1 MRPITERNLRA
12 VDLNLLVVF
21 DALMAERSVTRAAEK
36 NGLSQPAVSKAL
48 NRLRHLFADPLFV
61 RRDRAME
68 PTDRA
73 MLLAGPIHAAL
84 RDISRTLTNA
94 AFDPSQAKGRVQIA
108 SIDVYHTPL
117 IAELVYRLRA
127 QAPGLDLH
135 VHALD
140 SSRVRDL
147 LAGGDVAIAFSPFD
161 THTAG
166 FHSLPLWTD
175 HLVTLTGKRSGVKS
189 LTPEAFAAAPHVVD
203 AGHVHIKDDGTV
215 TSVVDALLGAR
226 GLKRHIALVLP
237 TAAGLP
243 FMVAST
249 DLIATLPRKIAM
261 GLGALN
267 EVNLIPCPFE
277 INVTPHM
284 IWHASTDA
292 DPLLRWVR
300 QIIAGIAIE
309 LSQSGT
315 VSPPQ

>member
-21 DALMAERSVTRAAEK
+21 DALMSERSVTRAAAR

-73 MLLAGPIHAAL
+73 IMLAGPINAAL
-84 RDISRTLTNA
+84 RDISRTLTSS
-94 AFDPSQAKGRVQIA
+94 AFDPSRVSARIQIA

-117 IAELVYRLRA
+117 ISELVSRLRVE
-127 QAPGLDLH
+127 APGLDLH

-140 SSRVRDL
+140 SARVRDH
-147 LAGGDVAIAFSPFD
+147 LASGEVALAFSPFD
-161 THTAG
+161 ARSAG
-166 FHSLPLWTD
+166 FYSLPLWTD
-175 HLVTLTGKRSGVKS
+175 RLVTLTSRRSGLQS

-215 TSVVDALLGAR
+215 TSVIDALLSAR

-249 DLIATLPRKIAM
+249 DLIATLPSKIAK
-261 GLGALN
+261 GLGAQ
-267 EVNLIPCPFE
+267 EAVNQIPCPFDVS
-277 INVTPHM
+277 VTPHM
-284 IWHASTDA
+284 IWHAATNG
-292 DPLLRWVR
+292 DPLLSWLR
-300 QIIAGIAIE
+300 QVIHEIATG
-309 LSQSGT
+309 LSQ
-315 VSPPQ
+315 

>member
-1 MRPITERNLRA
+1 MGPITERNLRA

-21 DALMAERSVTRAAEK
+21 DALMTERSVTRAAER

-73 MLLAGPIHAAL
+73 ILLAGPIHAAL
-84 RDISRTLTNA
+84 RDISRTLTSS
-94 AFDPSQAKGRVQIA
+94 AFDPMQAMGRVQIA

-117 IAELVYRLRA
+117 ISELVRRLRA

-140 SSRVRDL
+140 SSRVRDH
-147 LAGGDVAIAFSPFD
+147 LATGEVALAFSPLD
-161 THTAG
+161 VRTNG

-175 HLVTLTGKRSGVKS
+175 HLVTLTSKRSGLKS

-215 TSVVDALLGAR
+215 TSVIDALLGAR
-226 GLKRHIALVLP
+226 GLRRHIALVLP

-243 FMVAST
+243 YMVAST
-249 DLIATLPRKIAM
+249 DLIATLPSKIAR
-261 GLGALN
+261 GLGEHS
-267 EVNLIPCPFE
+267 EVNQIPCPFE
-277 INVTPHM
+277 VDVTPHM
-284 IWHASTDA
+284 IWHSTTNG
-292 DPLLRWVR
+292 DPLLNWVR
-300 QIIAGIAIE
+300 QIVSEIAVG
-309 LSQSGT
+309 LSN
-315 VSPPQ
+315 